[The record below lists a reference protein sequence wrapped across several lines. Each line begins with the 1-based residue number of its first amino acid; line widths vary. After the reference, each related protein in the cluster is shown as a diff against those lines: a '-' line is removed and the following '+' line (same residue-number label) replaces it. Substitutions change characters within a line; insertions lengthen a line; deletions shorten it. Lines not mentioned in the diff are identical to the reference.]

1 MSLLLSSYELHQRLA
16 HLRKEEVK
24 ALYDAAVDV
33 ARGSDQAVL
42 QETAQTI
49 LQQVRTLYPQWVA

>member
-1 MSLLLSSYELHQRLA
+1 MTALLPSYALHQRLA
-16 HLRKEEVK
+16 RLRKDEVK

-33 ARGSDQAVL
+33 ARGSDQAAL
-42 QETAQTI
+42 QETAQAI